1 MKFDLDYDGNP
12 DEIDFIGRVLGIAGQ
27 RSFQAFC
34 EARPREKVK
43 EDFEI
48 KKQRFTIRGVFGFA

>member
-1 MKFDLDYDGNP
+1 MEIPMKSISSVESSELPVN
-12 DEIDFIGRVLGIAGQ
+12 VL
-27 RSFQAFC
+27 FQAFC

-48 KKQRFTIRGVFGFA
+48 KKQPFTIRGVFGFA